1 MILEHDRLEH
11 HRNVAPVTQIMRGLD
26 VGHDD
31 RASRHADIVAELDH
45 LRIGG
50 LQDRR
55 RIHEA
60 VRSHP
65 HAPPA
70 VQHVDHTPWRDLH
83 EVAEEPVSPQVIE
96 SQPHDRHFAITRSPC
111 CISPEAL
118 GPPRILRDMASGD
131 RCRGKLSRGQMGQHV
146 RLANQRHVGEDA
158 GIDALARQLL
168 PFIQEF
174 GALLLGE
181 MRPWSIK
188 EMWGNVM
195 QQGGHQSIHN
205 HANCMLSGIVYL
217 TSTVDST
224 QTVFVKSMGGQDYK
238 LSNENQRTKP
248 TAFNSQRWRA
258 PQASPGD
265 ALLFPSYLLHEVPLN
280 QGAERMTVAF
290 NAIPDRIDAWGY
302 GLSFG
307 A

>member
-1 MILEHDRLEH
+1 MSADSNEDLVQMLRS
-11 HRNVAPVTQIMRGLD
+11 RTS
-26 VGHDD
+26 VGN
-31 RASRHADIVAELDH
+31 E
-45 LRIGG
+45 
-50 LQDRR
+50 
-55 RIHEA
+55 
-60 VRSHP
+60 RSSSLF
-65 HAPPA
+65 
-70 VQHVDHTPWRDLH
+70 HTALM
-83 EVAEEPVSPQVIE
+83 EP
-96 SQPHDRHFAITRSPC
+96 
-111 CISPEAL
+111 
-118 GPPRILRDMASGD
+118 
-131 RCRGKLSRGQMGQHV
+131 GQ
-146 RLANQRHVGEDA
+146 DA